1 MTAPAAS
8 AVASRGLP
16 VRARGVSRRFGAV
29 AALAD
34 VAFEVPAG
42 QSVLLLG
49 ANGAGKSTLLRI
61 VAGLIRPTSGTV
73 TFGDAGATP
82 SAPAARAALG
92 YLGHKSLL
100 HDYLTAHENLCL
112 YARLYGAGA
121 AAAGAAADAWLAT
134 VGLERA
140 AHRPVR
146 GFSRGMFQRLALAR
160 ALIHEPRLLLLDEP
174 ASGLDS
180 EGRARLAEVVQ
191 GLRGTGITILHV
203 SHHAESAVALA
214 DRVLILQ
221 RGRLVEDAP
230 ADGRGGAE
238 WVARAAALARGATA

>member
-1 MTAPAAS
+1 MSAPGAS
-8 AVASRGLP
+8 ASEGRGLS
-16 VRARGVSRRFGAV
+16 VRVDRVSRRFGAV

-34 VAFEVPAG
+34 VVFDVPAG
-42 QSVLLLG
+42 QSILLLG

-61 VAGLIRPTSGTV
+61 VAGLIRPTSGAV
-73 TFGDAGATP
+73 TFGDAKATP
-82 SAPAARAALG
+82 ASPAARAAVG

-100 HDYLTAHENLCL
+100 HDYLTAHENLAL
-112 YARLYGAGA
+112 YARLYGA
-121 AAAGAAADAWLAT
+121 AGRDAEDRAERWLAA

-174 ASGLDS
+174 ASGLDT
-180 EGRARLAEVVQ
+180 EGRARLADVVQ
-191 GLRGTGITILHV
+191 GLRRSGVTMMHV

-214 DRVLILQ
+214 DRVIVLQ

-230 ADGRGGAE
+230 SGEHGGAE
-238 WVARAAALARGATA
+238 WVARAAPLRGLA